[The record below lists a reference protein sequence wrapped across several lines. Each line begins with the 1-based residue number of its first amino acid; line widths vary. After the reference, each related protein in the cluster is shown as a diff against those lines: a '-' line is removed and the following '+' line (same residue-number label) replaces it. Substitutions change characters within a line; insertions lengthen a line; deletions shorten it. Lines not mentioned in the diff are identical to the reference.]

1 VTHRKIRSPIF
12 TVVVAFLMCA
22 VILGATS
29 RQPRETLG
37 WFFLGPFSNLYFF
50 GNMLAASIP
59 LIFTGL
65 AACIAF
71 SAGVFNLGLEG
82 QYYFGAIVGTIIALS
97 VPTSRLSSTLLVLVV
112 SFSVGGL
119 LSLASALL
127 KLEFGFS
134 ELISSFMI
142 GQIFI
147 YVGDFMLNGP
157 FRDPEAALAATRY
170 LDEGI
175 GLTKILPPSNLHVG
189 YVIGL
194 TLCLV
199 FHFVRKHSV
208 MGYEFKTV
216 KENPRFAKI
225 HGIKVEKIWLIAMLL
240 SGGVAAVGG
249 MVEILGVYGRAVR
262 GFSHGN
268 GFNGIA
274 VSLLVR
280 NDPALI
286 FLSALFFAYLES
298 GGEIASLMVQTPPE
312 IVRLVQG
319 IVFCLVTAEFLFR
332 RSERDADS
340 VA

>member
-157 FRDPEAALAATRY
+157 FRDPEAAMAATKVFGREIRVGKDFATFEPSRR
-170 LDEGI
+170 LRDRPNAVLGVSLRTQALCDGI
-175 GLTKILPPSNLHVG
+175 RVQDGEREP
-189 YVIGL
+189 
-194 TLCLV
+194 TLC
-199 FHFVRKHSV
+199 KNSWYK
-208 MGYEFKTV
+208 G
-216 KENPRFAKI
+216 
-225 HGIKVEKIWLIAMLL
+225 
-240 SGGVAAVGG
+240 
-249 MVEILGVYGRAVR
+249 
-262 GFSHGN
+262 
-268 GFNGIA
+268 
-274 VSLLVR
+274 
-280 NDPALI
+280 
-286 FLSALFFAYLES
+286 
-298 GGEIASLMVQTPPE
+298 
-312 IVRLVQG
+312 
-319 IVFCLVTAEFLFR
+319 
-332 RSERDADS
+332 
-340 VA
+340 